1 MKLKELKKTTE
12 KSEEEN
18 CMNKS
23 KMSHETF
30 IELCKRL
37 VYENEISK
45 EVSDEW
51 SGINIFMEDVFIVWS
66 CKTLQNSKAILS
78 ATNKGAYMYE
88 FTMNGDTG
96 EIYEDIYDKI
106 KHKIINIKDK

>member
-1 MKLKELKKTTE
+1 
-12 KSEEEN
+12 
-18 CMNKS
+18 MNKS
-23 KMSHETF
+23 KMSHKEF
-30 IELCKRL
+30 IETCKRL
-37 VYENEISK
+37 VYENEITK
-45 EVSDEW
+45 GEAGEESDT
-51 SGINIFMEDVFIVWS
+51 NIFMEDVFIVWS

>member
-1 MKLKELKKTTE
+1 MNSKNI
-12 KSEEEN
+12 SINHEE
-18 CMNKS
+18 
-23 KMSHETF
+23 F

-45 EVSDEW
+45 EVAGEW
-51 SGINIFMEDVFIVWS
+51 SDTNIFMEDVFVVWS

-88 FTMNGDTG
+88 FTMNGDKG
-96 EIYEDIYDKI
+96 HIYRDVYKKI
-106 KHKIINIKDK
+106 DNTALNLDGNILNE